1 MNRLRRPLRGQA
13 ATEYLLV
20 VALLAL
26 ALGFTADGPLQ
37 RLVEAIASHHARFT
51 WSISLP

>member
-1 MNRLRRPLRGQA
+1 MNRMHRTARGQA
-13 ATEYLLV
+13 ATEYLLA

-26 ALGFTADGPLQ
+26 ALGFATDGPLQ
-37 RLVEAIASHHARFT
+37 RLLDAIAAHHARFT